1 MYFQTACVRAGQYWR
16 QTLSTG
22 KVTQFTCAFGKSNHH
37 WFLRHDLNW
46 GTWFLPVSH
55 VGFYF
60 IFSFLSQRYGKHLSQ
75 WCISERHI
83 CGSFFNFLEDLL
95 AFYFLFCLWQENKT
109 KKTPCTAKARSG
121 KAWMSLTPLRLL
133 HLRQTLQNFQIHKT
147 KTSVRVSL
155 MSVYVSSWQFE
166 TWNMASP

>member
-1 MYFQTACVRAGQYWR
+1 MATWKTISTYTLCKNVCIFR
-16 QTLSTG
+16 QLVLEVVNIG
-22 KVTQFTCAFGKSNHH
+22 DRLWALEKQHQFTCAFGKSNLH

-55 VGFYF
+55 VGFYL

-75 WCISERHI
+75 WCISARRI

-95 AFYFLFCLWQENKT
+95 ASYFLFCLWQENKT

-121 KAWMSLTPLRLL
+121 KARMSSDCCTSNK
-133 HLRQTLQNFQIHKT
+133 HC
-147 KTSVRVSL
+147 KTSRFIKQRPQY
-155 MSVYVSSWQFE
+155 MSH
-166 TWNMASP
+166 